1 MVLIYGESTS
11 IKGKVPSIMKILE
24 EKKRTFAIFTTP
36 LKEIGEESQNI
47 VKEEKIPTYSESS
60 VISED
65 DTKRLL
71 ASIR

>member
-1 MVLIYGESTS
+1 MVLIYGESTI

-24 EKKRTFAIFTTP
+24 ERKRTFAIFTTP

-47 VKEEKIPTYSESS
+47 VEEEKILTVP
-60 VISED
+60 ISED
-65 DTKRLL
+65 DNKRLL